1 MRRGGGP
8 FNSLCVNKGF
18 RQKKSGK
25 WVAEF
30 RRPGEKTRKWLGT
43 FSRMEEAVKAY
54 NQMSAEVNGTSV
66 YTTLQ
71 PRHKYSRSQMNDAKR
86 GSDVPQDERLF
97 RVPLNWLMSS
107 DFSDEIYAVITHP
120 KRPES
125 KETATDE
132 AEVHTVGELN
142 FDAADIEGAEAF
154 TVGELNCN
162 SDFDIWNYLD
172 GKEGEHLHDGFDEL
186 DKILAEVET
195 ATFKTGISLL
205 GAMEENVSLRASL
218 KTSDGPNIL
227 PSAYKQGNE
236 SSLKELTSDDFIP
249 CDMAYD
255 DLYSLEDGRGVHGEK
270 FSSLKIKS
278 RRNRE
283 NVEPIIHET

>member
-8 FNSLCVNKGF
+8 FNSLCVNKGA

-30 RRPGEKTRKWLGT
+30 RRPGEKTRKWLGN
-43 FSRMEEAVKAY
+43 FSSMEEAVKAY

-71 PRHKYSRSQMNDAKR
+71 PQNKYSRSPMNDAER

-120 KRPES
+120 KRPEA

-132 AEVHTVGELN
+132 TEVHTVGELN
-142 FDAADIEGAEAF
+142 FDAADIEGAEVH

-172 GKEGEHLHDGFDEL
+172 GKEGEHLHDGFEEL
-186 DKILAEVET
+186 DKILAEVEIG
-195 ATFKTGISLL
+195 AFKTDSSLL
-205 GAMEENVSLRASL
+205 GATEENLSLRASP

-227 PSAYKQGNE
+227 LSAYKQGN
-236 SSLKELTSDDFIP
+236 ELTSDDFIP
-249 CDMAYD
+249 CDIAYD
-255 DLYSLEDGRGVHGEK
+255 DLYSLEDGTGVHGEK
-270 FSSLKIKS
+270 FSSLKLSLEGTERTWNPLSMK
-278 RRNRE
+278 RRTR
-283 NVEPIIHET
+283 